1 MPLPEFVEDLGDGI
15 FAIDTGFHRP
25 RYDAAYLV
33 TSDDGRTTA
42 FIDTGTNHALP
53 RHLAALQALGL
64 PRDAVEFVIPTHVH
78 LDHAGG
84 AGALMRELPAA
95 TLVIHPRG
103 AKHMIDPTA
112 LYEGARAVY
121 GDEEMART
129 YGAIVPVDASR
140 VRVTHD
146 GMDLALGTRTL
157 NFIDTPG
164 HALHHHCV
172 WDERTRGWFT
182 GDTFG
187 VSYRDFDRADGTP
200 WILPTT
206 PPSQFE
212 PVTLRAS
219 VERLLAR
226 APRSIYLTH
235 YGRVSNVQ
243 QPAQTLLAMID
254 ETAAIGRAH
263 AHMPDGPQRH
273 DALKRAL
280 GDAMAARL
288 RAHGHAPTRERMAM
302 LAIDVE
308 LNAQGVG
315 VWLDRAQRARA

>member
-1 MPLPEFVEDLGDGI
+1 MPLPDFVEDLGDGV
-15 FAIDTGFHRP
+15 FAIDTGLYRP

-33 TSDDGRTTA
+33 TSDDGRTAA

-53 RHLAALQALGL
+53 RHLAALDALGL
-64 PRDAVEFVIPTHVH
+64 ACDAVEFVIPTHVH

-112 LYEGARAVY
+112 LVEGARAVY

-129 YGAIVPVDASR
+129 YGAVVPVDASR
-140 VRVTHD
+140 VRTTHD
-146 GMDLALGTRTL
+146 GMDLALGARTL
-157 NFIDTPG
+157 HFIDTPG

-172 WDERTRGWFT
+172 WDERTRGWFS

-187 VSYRDFDRADGTP
+187 VSYREFDRADGTP

-206 PPSQFE
+206 TPSQFE

-219 VERLLAR
+219 VERMLAR
-226 APRSIYLTH
+226 APRCIYLTH
-235 YGRVSNVQ
+235 YGRVGHVQ
-243 QPAQTLLAMID
+243 AAAQTLLAMID
-254 ETAAIGRAH
+254 ETAAIGRAMAAMVDGRERH
-263 AHMPDGPQRH
+263 A
-273 DALKRAL
+273 ALERAL

-288 RAHGHAPTRERMAM
+288 RAHGHQPTPERMAM
-302 LAIDVE
+302 LAIDIE
-308 LNAQGVG
+308 LNAKGVG
-315 VWLDRAQRARA
+315 AWLDRQARTRA